1 MWRNTTVRDFTAWLH
16 DHNTQCRNDGR
27 REAGF
32 FYGLDLYSLH
42 RSMQEVIDYL
52 TTSTRSR
59 RSGRESATPASITP
73 AETTVRHTG
82 TPPRSVRGG
91 CPARRRLSSNWSNC
105 SARGLQYARRDGL
118 LAEDELFY
126 AQQNAQTVR
135 NAEVYYRSMFG
146 SRVSSWNLRDQ
157 HMFQTLRAL
166 RAHLHQRNGEPARI
180 VVWAHNSHVGD
191 ARATEVGAD
200 GQLTLGGQLV
210 REGGYGEQALL
221 IGFTTYSGTV
231 TAASE
236 WGGAWPSGR
245 WFAPALNGSVEELLH
260 EVDRP
265 EFLVSPLISREAAGP
280 LDTVRLGR
288 AIGVI
293 YQPATERQSHYYHVR
308 PGEQFDAII
317 HIDRTTAL
325 EPLELNSVWVAAQTP
340 ETYPDRPVSAP
351 PVIVTVTMNP
361 ALDITVDA
369 ERVGPTD
376 KVRCCADRYDAGGGG
391 LNVARFARALG
402 APRLRRAHGGRPDR
416 SAPGRAPRR
425 RIVPNTFI
433 ALRGDTRESFTVN
446 ERSTGRQYRFVL
458 PGPVLTTD
466 EQQRCLEVIDAS
478 ATGAAFVVASGSLP
492 PGVPADF
499 YQRIADICRTRQVRL
514 VLDTSGG
521 GLEHITSG
529 VFLLKPSVR
538 ELRECVGSPLVT
550 EGEQIAAARHLIDR
564 GVAEV
569 IVVSLGADGAL
580 LVTGGDRCR
589 RLAPVAVPTVSGVGA
604 GGTRWS
610 PA

>member
-1 MWRNTTVRDFTAWLH
+1 M
-16 DHNTQCRNDGR
+16 
-27 REAGF
+27 
-32 FYGLDLYSLH
+32 
-42 RSMQEVIDYL
+42 
-52 TTSTRSR
+52 
-59 RSGRESATPASITP
+59 SA
-73 AETTVRHTG
+73 
-82 TPPRSVRGG
+82 
-91 CPARRRLSSNWSNC
+91 
-105 SARGLQYARRDGL
+105 
-118 LAEDELFY
+118 
-126 AQQNAQTVR
+126 
-135 NAEVYYRSMFG
+135 
-146 SRVSSWNLRDQ
+146 
-157 HMFQTLRAL
+157 
-166 RAHLHQRNGEPARI
+166 
-180 VVWAHNSHVGD
+180 
-191 ARATEVGAD
+191 
-200 GQLTLGGQLV
+200 
-210 REGGYGEQALL
+210 
-221 IGFTTYSGTV
+221 
-231 TAASE
+231 
-236 WGGAWPSGR
+236 
-245 WFAPALNGSVEELLH
+245 
-260 EVDRP
+260 
-265 EFLVSPLISREAAGP
+265 
-280 LDTVRLGR
+280 
-288 AIGVI
+288 
-293 YQPATERQSHYYHVR
+293 
-308 PGEQFDAII
+308 
-317 HIDRTTAL
+317 
-325 EPLELNSVWVAAQTP
+325 
-340 ETYPDRPVSAP
+340 
-351 PVIVTVTMNP
+351 PVIVTVTLNP

-402 APRLRRAHGGRPDR
+402 APVSAVLTAGGPIGARLVELLDDA
-416 SAPGRAPRR
+416 
-425 RIVPNTFI
+425 IVPNTFI

-538 ELRECVGSPLVT
+538 ELRECVGSPLAT

-580 LVTGGDRCR
+580 LVTGDWCR

-604 GGTRWS
+604 GDAMVAGIVVGLSREWGIESAVRYGIAAATAKLQTPGTSTFDRADVDRYLDQV
-610 PA
+610 PAPTSVVAQCSDLGL